1 MSSPADSLQERYGAR
16 SRTGQVVL
24 IAVAAAVVLGLG
36 GWLVWAMLFHSSPEI
51 SSSEIGHEVVDDHL
65 ATIRVSIEMDDGLE
79 DVTCGVRAI
88 SVDKTVVGEQ
98 TFTPDP
104 DEGPVYELQI
114 QTERRATTVEWL
126 GCKAKGQPR
135 YR

>member
-1 MSSPADSLQERYGAR
+1 VSSPTDSLQERYGAR

-24 IAVAAAVVLGLG
+24 VAVAAAAVLGLG

-65 ATIRVSIEMDDGLE
+65 ATIKVKIEMDDGLE
-79 DVTCGVRAI
+79 GVECSVRAI

-104 DEGPVYELQI
+104 ADSPVYTVKI
-114 QTERRATTVEWL
+114 QTERRATTVEWV
-126 GCKAKGQPR
+126 GCKAEGQPR